1 MKSEIVTTILTQHHV
16 SKGLRIFGEKG
27 TNAVLTGLKQLHDK
41 HVMEPLHGNQL
52 TRKEK
57 SAALQYLMF
66 LKQKRSGKIKGRGCA
81 DGRKQRLYMDKD
93 EVSSPTIST
102 ESLLLTCMIDA
113 MEERD
118 VSTVDIPGAFM
129 R

>member
-1 MKSEIVTTILTQHHV
+1 
-16 SKGLRIFGEKG
+16 
-27 TNAVLTGLKQLHDK
+27 
-41 HVMEPLHGNQL
+41 MEPLHGNQL

-66 LKQKRSGKIKGRGCA
+66 LKQKRCGKIKGRGCA

-102 ESLLLTCMIDA
+102 EALLLTCMIYA

-118 VSTVDIPGAFM
+118 VSIVDTPGAFM
-129 R
+129 QSDIEGEDTFMKIEGNGGHPKKNRSQNV